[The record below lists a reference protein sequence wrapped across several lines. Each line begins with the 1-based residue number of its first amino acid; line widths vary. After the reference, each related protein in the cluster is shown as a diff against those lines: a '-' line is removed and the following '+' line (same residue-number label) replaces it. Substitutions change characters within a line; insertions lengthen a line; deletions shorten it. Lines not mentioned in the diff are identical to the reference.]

1 MVDPGHV
8 HEESCYSYI
17 LTCEKEEHIHT
28 DVCYQVPA
36 TATPAVEQQ
45 DTEPELPQLSYDTD
59 ATVPEMGETITE
71 DEDAQALP
79 PTGAEDEYGVGFE
92 AEEADLTDNASDK
105 AVSVEELM
113 PEISGIS
120 DAENDSDKE
129 AEDPY
134 AGLSEAS
141 RAALGLIT
149 SDSMQ
154 TTEHVSTEITSDDSN
169 AQEVSDATGSDEVL
183 PEEGALSAEA
193 QKTEH
198 LLEEASDEASADHFT
213 EFGNAV
219 LDNEEGAADTDE
231 NVTQLDDSL
240 HMDVTDGIIGETED
254 LPEDDSADD
263 AAQHDGTDSD
273 GLSESLNASEDED
286 TENKEDLASTD
297 PDISAEE
304 DVASGNAP
312 DEDNTTGE
320 DSVSGAEDET
330 ADTPESEKEN
340 TEEQDAMLPEKGKEE
355 DAGEETAE
363 NVEVHTEKQEGSDL
377 EALALEEMQKDI
389 TDKQSAESVEED
401 DIEADMGAD
410 DAQTDDSKE
419 ELSEQEEDKT
429 SEKAE
434 TKPENANAEKISEKT
449 AEDITAM
456 NSMDVFDLDLP
467 AVEEII
473 EDIATPTDIEA
484 LDVNE
489 EDEEAFINEAE
500 NAYEIDHA
508 DAVIAPVIQE
518 TAMYEEPAEEVHV
531 SASVATPTDFWE
543 EPKETI
549 VVENTVYTEDA
560 DNSVIATVTDILPV
574 MDAPEPEVVP
584 VMEEVPAWSLPTAT
598 FSDLTGETIVP
609 NDEAFDAEGD
619 YVSVATDTDLRETV
633 YSDTVDD
640 FVPDEDMATSTD
652 LNAETEPNAAE
663 MQAAIASMTDLMTDD
678 AGIRA
683 QEQADN
689 DAVIIATGTDLE
701 TEEDAKNPLTTQTDL
716 PEQEASLA
724 SDTDLTMAEVASTT
738 DLWEENLASS
748 TDMLNILKQMDT
760 VSRLELDNVT
770 ITPLGDKELPADAEG
785 YARKIED
792 TASLEEVIQGYLQNN
807 EKDAQTENQIVAE
820 SVEELLDV
828 QVPVRKMK
836 AAMRKTSMLFTN
848 ELVSEDRTVA
858 DESNEEK
865 KTEEAVEETAES
877 ENNKT
882 GENKETTEKEAKEQ
896 VKYVAFDIGLNN
908 VKANEYDGFR
918 VDVTLP
924 VSISGRNFMVYHIHE
939 GKVSLVDNLELHG
952 NETDGVWSVE
962 GFSFDTPDFS
972 EFVLSY
978 TVDFHWEVNGKVYE
992 FSIPGGGFVSIEHL
1006 VEVLGIA
1013 VNNAEPENNAAA
1025 ETISEEMAAEED
1037 TKESDSDSSLYD
1049 DAITLN
1055 ETVVSEETR
1064 TLVADIASVEFS
1076 DPDLVWIGKVSAD
1089 SSVGELKKTNQLDI
1103 EYSAELTEHQIEKIN
1118 AQMVHA
1124 GDWALISKK
1133 PFTSEETL
1141 TIIMKNG
1148 DHFLVNVTD
1157 AQISTHLITSRG
1169 DDFLITVVYGPD
1181 AGIPEGAE
1189 LRASELNSDSKEY
1202 EDYYEQMLSALKREK
1217 TSEEVEA
1224 DRAFFHDI
1232 GLDLIDLQETVDIAF
1247 ARFFDISIW
1256 KDNVEIE
1263 PNAPVQVVIEYVQ
1276 PVIVDDD
1283 VEAEVIHF
1291 AKDGIELIDP
1301 DTNQKEASSSGI
1313 SVFTYEQA
1321 SFSITG
1327 TLLKYTGAI
1336 SEGKYIII
1344 KGSGEQYYAL
1354 RSDGSAYEISRNS
1367 DGVTFPNV
1375 PDDASWIFTKAGSGS
1390 YYIENDQYY
1399 SWLTLYNGVTGNWRQ
1414 EILVGPSNAGKSAVY
1429 FKNPNNTPLRW
1440 NSTNKQFVLGT
1451 NTNTESFY
1459 IARVSSDIPAGQGND
1474 LKPAATTGLGDL
1486 EAWKNKINARQIITD
1501 KSASVVDYD
1510 NRIYQID
1517 LKAASDV
1524 SMLTHK
1530 IDLELITDTS
1540 RSMYFPATLQK
1551 TGYQFHKDRVN
1562 GTSSDSLTEVVKQ
1575 LDKSKIYY
1583 FIGNEEQATVYA
1595 LYFDGDDNGINYDI
1609 NKNDT
1614 TDAGKWRFVD
1624 SSYMNPPD
1632 ARQMNEADRIN
1643 RLMGANIE
1651 DFKAKL
1657 NPDVAGG
1664 TMCSLYTSP
1673 DDITRLAYLKEAV
1686 RIASEIV
1693 YAADRDSRIGLVTFN
1708 KTASL
1713 YQQFT
1718 TYNNRQQLYSKIGN
1732 ISLAGGTRQ
1741 DLGLDKGIELFGNAR
1756 QDADKIAV
1764 LITDGAPNM
1773 QYDDTTADS
1782 THPKGT
1788 QVASDIAWGWISNKA
1803 NNLKGTNSSY
1813 AKLYTLGL
1821 SMNMVGGNN
1830 SANLASLASNED
1842 GITRHF
1848 NAENG
1853 NEIANAIK
1861 SLIETLIYDV
1871 EVEGKVTDALDPAF
1885 YPVDRS
1891 GNPIEPGT
1899 YYDENGKAYIWE
1911 KVAINEVEHWRVTYT
1926 EQRIGR
1932 GTRDSSGNI
1941 TAYGWTKTF
1950 YAKAKEDFLG
1960 GNNIKTNSNVRYYD
1974 HVEAEKCIYQDRA
1987 TGEEQKIDPP
1997 NNLSWGQFSTPY
2009 VNVDELHL
2017 TQHSNTWEVYIGS
2030 QVHPEDQLN
2039 TLWENIY
2046 VKQVVKDSGLITGD
2060 NSRIKNAEQ
2069 KYYAKTDTSDTA
2081 SPSGEPS
2088 GNYSAIHISNYVPS
2102 IEWNSWVDYLK
2113 THDSKEETFAYS
2125 GYGHNPGTITVKL
2138 EKTIAHGTNAVGTAP
2153 GEHVTDVIGKPVETY
2168 AITVTYNPQTDH
2180 VANVGDTVTRSGED
2194 IVKSENIHTIN
2205 VIQKGIEITK
2215 VDGNGDPITGNGQ
2228 TAQFTIYRAAKQG
2241 EAIASDDRLPE
2252 GEFTAVVT
2260 ISTDPT
2266 TGKARWEPIQ
2276 AIQNAEGT
2284 GWLVNSDYF
2293 ILETQ
2298 APGSYIAYDKQI
2310 SLKLRIDEATS
2321 PVLNASDGKTA
2332 LLYNLTQTPTIT
2344 VVGDAPA
2351 TYVTDIS
2358 ETDGVVTFKVRN
2370 DMTADLTIIKTDNA
2384 TTPKN
2389 IGGAVFKLTKDG
2401 ELQKNL
2407 TVVMAN
2413 DGTTEVTVDSE
2424 TGYFTVP
2431 ESGVIIKGLRANL
2444 PDRNYVLTEITP
2456 PDGYVITIRPIEF
2469 VVDSIGTVTDK
2480 PNSLNGNGKVS
2491 FLNQEYT
2498 IQNEP
2503 GVALPSTGGP
2513 GTNWIYLL
2521 GIMLINAA
2529 GIGLLTKHR
2538 RNKCQ

>member
-1 MVDPGHV
+1 MCWPVSFRKERDTEACYPEVYTLVCGQEEQFGHVHADACYGEKATLVCEYANVHVHTEECWDWDLLGRKICVCGQTEVWEIDTGSDNWQEETVMVDPGHV

-169 AQEVSDATGSDEVL
+169 AQEESDATGSDEVL

-198 LLEEASDEASADHFT
+198 LLEEASDEASTDHFT

-434 TKPENANAEKISEKT
+434 TKPENANAEKISGKT

-456 NSMDVFDLDLP
+456 NSMDVFALDLP

-543 EPKETI
+543 ESKETI

-598 FSDLTGETIVP
+598 FSDLTEETIVP

-748 TDMLNILKQMDT
+748 TDMQNILKQMDT

-770 ITPLGDKELPADAEG
+770 ITPPGDKELPADAEG

-792 TASLEEVIQGYLQNN
+792 TESLEEVIQGYLQNN
-807 EKDAQTENQIVAE
+807 EKDAQTADQIVAE

-978 TVDFHWEVNGKVYE
+978 TVDFEYSVNGKMYQ
-992 FSIPGGGFVSIEHL
+992 FSLPGGGFVSFTDL
-1006 VEVLGIA
+1006 VEVLGIIDDT
-1013 VNNAEPENNAAA
+1013 NAGENEDENGSVITGNAGENVAN
-1025 ETISEEMAAEED
+1025 EGAEENGINSVTNTVITLGD
-1037 TKESDSDSSLYD
+1037 VVVSDAAKKFVAEVASVDFSSPELIDVSKVANETTVGKIKESRRL
-1049 DAITLN
+1049 
-1055 ETVVSEETR
+1055 EC
-1064 TLVADIASVEFS
+1064 
-1076 DPDLVWIGKVSAD
+1076 
-1089 SSVGELKKTNQLDI
+1089 
-1103 EYSAELTEHQIEKIN
+1103 EYSAELTEEQIAEIN
-1118 AQMVHA
+1118 AQTVEA
-1124 GDWALISKK
+1124 GDWALISVQ

-1141 TIIMKNG
+1141 TVTMKNG
-1148 DHFLVNVTD
+1148 EVFTIRVTD
-1157 AQISTHLITSRG
+1157 AQISTHVITADG
-1169 DDFLITVVYGPD
+1169 
-1181 AGIPEGAE
+1181 
-1189 LRASELNSDSKEY
+1189 
-1202 EDYYEQMLSALKREK
+1202 EDY
-1217 TSEEVEA
+1217 
-1224 DRAFFHDI
+1224 I
-1232 GLDLIDLQETVDIAF
+1232 
-1247 ARFFDISIW
+1247 
-1256 KDNVEIE
+1256 
-1263 PNAPVQVVIEYVQ
+1263 
-1276 PVIVDDD
+1276 
-1283 VEAEVIHF
+1283 
-1291 AKDGIELIDP
+1291 
-1301 DTNQKEASSSGI
+1301 
-1313 SVFTYEQA
+1313 
-1321 SFSITG
+1321 
-1327 TLLKYTGAI
+1327 
-1336 SEGKYIII
+1336 
-1344 KGSGEQYYAL
+1344 
-1354 RSDGSAYEISRNS
+1354 
-1367 DGVTFPNV
+1367 
-1375 PDDASWIFTKAGSGS
+1375 
-1390 YYIENDQYY
+1390 
-1399 SWLTLYNGVTGNWRQ
+1399 
-1414 EILVGPSNAGKSAVY
+1414 
-1429 FKNPNNTPLRW
+1429 
-1440 NSTNKQFVLGT
+1440 
-1451 NTNTESFY
+1451 
-1459 IARVSSDIPAGQGND
+1459 
-1474 LKPAATTGLGDL
+1474 
-1486 EAWKNKINARQIITD
+1486 
-1501 KSASVVDYD
+1501 
-1510 NRIYQID
+1510 
-1517 LKAASDV
+1517 
-1524 SMLTHK
+1524 
-1530 IDLELITDTS
+1530 
-1540 RSMYFPATLQK
+1540 
-1551 TGYQFHKDRVN
+1551 
-1562 GTSSDSLTEVVKQ
+1562 
-1575 LDKSKIYY
+1575 
-1583 FIGNEEQATVYA
+1583 
-1595 LYFDGDDNGINYDI
+1595 
-1609 NKNDT
+1609 
-1614 TDAGKWRFVD
+1614 
-1624 SSYMNPPD
+1624 
-1632 ARQMNEADRIN
+1632 
-1643 RLMGANIE
+1643 
-1651 DFKAKL
+1651 
-1657 NPDVAGG
+1657 
-1664 TMCSLYTSP
+1664 
-1673 DDITRLAYLKEAV
+1673 
-1686 RIASEIV
+1686 
-1693 YAADRDSRIGLVTFN
+1693 
-1708 KTASL
+1708 
-1713 YQQFT
+1713 
-1718 TYNNRQQLYSKIGN
+1718 
-1732 ISLAGGTRQ
+1732 
-1741 DLGLDKGIELFGNAR
+1741 
-1756 QDADKIAV
+1756 
-1764 LITDGAPNM
+1764 
-1773 QYDDTTADS
+1773 
-1782 THPKGT
+1782 
-1788 QVASDIAWGWISNKA
+1788 
-1803 NNLKGTNSSY
+1803 
-1813 AKLYTLGL
+1813 
-1821 SMNMVGGNN
+1821 
-1830 SANLASLASNED
+1830 
-1842 GITRHF
+1842 
-1848 NAENG
+1848 
-1853 NEIANAIK
+1853 
-1861 SLIETLIYDV
+1861 
-1871 EVEGKVTDALDPAF
+1871 
-1885 YPVDRS
+1885 
-1891 GNPIEPGT
+1891 
-1899 YYDENGKAYIWE
+1899 
-1911 KVAINEVEHWRVTYT
+1911 
-1926 EQRIGR
+1926 
-1932 GTRDSSGNI
+1932 
-1941 TAYGWTKTF
+1941 
-1950 YAKAKEDFLG
+1950 
-1960 GNNIKTNSNVRYYD
+1960 
-1974 HVEAEKCIYQDRA
+1974 
-1987 TGEEQKIDPP
+1987 
-1997 NNLSWGQFSTPY
+1997 
-2009 VNVDELHL
+2009 
-2017 TQHSNTWEVYIGS
+2017 
-2030 QVHPEDQLN
+2030 
-2039 TLWENIY
+2039 
-2046 VKQVVKDSGLITGD
+2046 
-2060 NSRIKNAEQ
+2060 
-2069 KYYAKTDTSDTA
+2069 
-2081 SPSGEPS
+2081 
-2088 GNYSAIHISNYVPS
+2088 
-2102 IEWNSWVDYLK
+2102 
-2113 THDSKEETFAYS
+2113 
-2125 GYGHNPGTITVKL
+2125 
-2138 EKTIAHGTNAVGTAP
+2138 
-2153 GEHVTDVIGKPVETY
+2153 
-2168 AITVTYNPQTDH
+2168 ITVTYGPE
-2180 VANVGDTVTRSGED
+2180 A
-2194 IVKSENIHTIN
+2194 
-2205 VIQKGIEITK
+2205 GI
-2215 VDGNGDPITGNGQ
+2215 
-2228 TAQFTIYRAAKQG
+2228 
-2241 EAIASDDRLPE
+2241 
-2252 GEFTAVVT
+2252 
-2260 ISTDPT
+2260 
-2266 TGKARWEPIQ
+2266 
-2276 AIQNAEGT
+2276 
-2284 GWLVNSDYF
+2284 
-2293 ILETQ
+2293 
-2298 APGSYIAYDKQI
+2298 
-2310 SLKLRIDEATS
+2310 
-2321 PVLNASDGKTA
+2321 
-2332 LLYNLTQTPTIT
+2332 
-2344 VVGDAPA
+2344 
-2351 TYVTDIS
+2351 
-2358 ETDGVVTFKVRN
+2358 
-2370 DMTADLTIIKTDNA
+2370 
-2384 TTPKN
+2384 
-2389 IGGAVFKLTKDG
+2389 
-2401 ELQKNL
+2401 
-2407 TVVMAN
+2407 
-2413 DGTTEVTVDSE
+2413 
-2424 TGYFTVP
+2424 
-2431 ESGVIIKGLRANL
+2431 
-2444 PDRNYVLTEITP
+2444 
-2456 PDGYVITIRPIEF
+2456 PDGAELTAKE
-2469 VVDSIGTVTDK
+2469 
-2480 PNSLNGNGKVS
+2480 L
-2491 FLNQEYT
+2491 L
-2498 IQNEP
+2498 
-2503 GVALPSTGGP
+2503 P
-2513 GTNWIYLL
+2513 GTEEYETHYAQ
-2521 GIMLINAA
+2521 MLDVVK
-2529 GIGLLTKHR
+2529 GEVSESDP
-2538 RNKCQ
+2538 